1 MSLDILIKNGYKTN
15 KLKEII
21 KATVLNGRNAYLDFS
36 GLVIIDEEE
45 YKERFSEFLNNME
58 ALKRVQIKGAS
69 PGIKRSLYIVI
80 NPQGR
85 ENEIS

>member
-15 KLKEII
+15 RLKEII
-21 KATVLNGRNAYLDFS
+21 KATVLNGRNAYLNFS
-36 GLVIIDEEE
+36 GLVIIEEE
-45 YKERFSEFLNNME
+45 YKEIFSEFLNNTE
-58 ALKRVQIKGAS
+58 ALKRIKIKGAS
-69 PGIKRSLYIVI
+69 PGIKRSLYVVI